1 MPLSLRYEMLH
12 LTEEAYKLAP
22 PLASPPVREFLVP
35 TQLHEL
41 FCWVHGLQVRAGLMS
56 QIS

>member
-41 FCWVHGLQVRAGLMS
+41 FCWVHGLQVRAGIM
-56 QIS
+56 I